1 MTGRSRLFQVHV
13 YIDEDHFIPA
23 NGDEMNSDDDE
34 RSERDEMDDSGED
47 SDNDDDDDND
57 NDDDND
63 DDDSSLGSDDEE
75 IKDEIVEKF
84 ILTFS
89 NGDYDIE
96 FDNALCIDRDVTLP
110 VRPTQASYHK
120 PDNWRERNR
129 IGLERVKGK
138 LDYCIRVAIQ
148 EPSFNLNLTHN
159 GAEPIVWHE
168 SILDEYWN
176 RLEAKIQLGLV
187 ANICKIQNVM

>member
-1 MTGRSRLFQVHV
+1 MNVHAGTYELVFYLEFQFGQIELVIWVSSRVSTPSFISNGGH
-13 YIDEDHFIPA
+13 EDHFILA

-96 FDNALCIDRDVTLP
+96 FDNALCID
-110 VRPTQASYHK
+110 
-120 PDNWRERNR
+120 
-129 IGLERVKGK
+129 
-138 LDYCIRVAIQ
+138 
-148 EPSFNLNLTHN
+148 
-159 GAEPIVWHE
+159 
-168 SILDEYWN
+168 
-176 RLEAKIQLGLV
+176 
-187 ANICKIQNVM
+187 